1 MHFHL
6 PKPLHG
12 WRALVGEV
20 GIIVLGVIIALA
32 FEQAAEEIHWKR
44 QVDSARAGI
53 HREMAFDL
61 GDFADRLRI
70 APCLEGDLA
79 EAQRRIDIAAATGS
93 TPSPAL
99 AADSP
104 GRLLL
109 VGEYEAQQSAQN
121 LVHFPAEELSG
132 LGLWYD
138 QAHDLAKWDEQE
150 DATWT
155 NLGLLAPAGAK
166 LGPLDLALLR
176 RDLVA
181 AREFESL
188 MVINAKREID
198 RAKGLGV
205 APGPSRQDYV
215 QRLCRQTSI

>member
-12 WRALVGEV
+12 WREFAGEV
-20 GIIVLGVIIALA
+20 GIIVVGVLIALA
-32 FEQAAEEIHWKR
+32 FDQAVEQIRWNQ
-44 QVDSARAGI
+44 QVHVARAAI

-61 GDFADRLRI
+61 AEFADRLRV
-70 APCLEGDLA
+70 APCIDRDLA
-79 EAQRRIDIAAATGS
+79 EAQRRIDIVESRGS
-93 TPSPAL
+93 TPSPAV

-109 VGEYEAQQSAQN
+109 VGDYDAQQSAQN
-121 LVHFPAEELSG
+121 LVHFPASELSA

-138 QAHDLAKWDEQE
+138 QARDLKAWDVQE
-150 DATWT
+150 DSVWT
-155 NLGLLAPAGAK
+155 DLGLLAPPAAK

-176 RDLVA
+176 RDLVTA
-181 AREFESL
+181 KELQSL
-188 MVINAKREID
+188 MVINARREID
-198 RAKGLGV
+198 RAKALGV

-215 QRLCRQTSI
+215 RRLCRETTL